1 MRPIKRATPAIG
13 FLATLGAG
21 LVAMAATASAATTGY
36 RVAIPN
42 AVIENAEGGTDPGEQ
57 REAEPSE
64 ADIDAESF
72 EFENDH
78 TGILFDDAGDAP
90 TGPRPEAAPSFSA
103 DGAVTGD
110 GPMGVDLLNRGLT
123 VFDAADFSVFAT
135 EPGSP
140 DDTPVPN
147 LRPTMF
153 PTTEL
158 TVAFTDDTMLTQA
171 LAEGE
176 SSSAGFRL
184 SQVVPLPGGLALFI
198 GAGIVG
204 TILLRRPRR

>member
-1 MRPIKRATPAIG
+1 MRPIKKATPSIG
-13 FLATLGAG
+13 FLATLGTG
-21 LVAMAATASAATTGY
+21 IVVMAATASAATTGY

-42 AVIENAEGGTDPGEQ
+42 AVIENAEGATDPGEQ
-57 REAEPSE
+57 RETEPSE

-90 TGPRPEAAPSFSA
+90 TGPRTEDAPSFSA
-103 DGAVTGD
+103 DGTATGD
-110 GPMGVDLLNRGLT
+110 GPIGVDLLNRGLT

-140 DDTPVPN
+140 DDTPAPN

-176 SSSAGFRL
+176 SASAGFRL